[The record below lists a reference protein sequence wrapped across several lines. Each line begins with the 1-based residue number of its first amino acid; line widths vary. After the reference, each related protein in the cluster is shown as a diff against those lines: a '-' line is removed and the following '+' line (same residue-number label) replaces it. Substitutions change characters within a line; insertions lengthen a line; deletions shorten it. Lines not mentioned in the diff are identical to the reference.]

1 VAFFVFNLTAYLKM
15 TRLDLHEVFKTYG
28 AIPILTH
35 ICFKI
40 EDGDKVGIIGENGSG
55 KSTLLKLITE

>member
-1 VAFFVFNLTAYLKM
+1 M